1 MNEVILNER
10 TADSIDL
17 TNRALNGFDSVHSD
31 LLVKVERSEM
41 RKLLTENIDPK
52 WRDIKKGITP
62 FLENHYM
69 DIDFNDDEV
78 LIVYGALITD
88 TEDIISEI
96 DRHIIYMNE
105 DIMHQLKKV
114 RYAVVLT
121 FFGMLVLI
129 SIHLYKLYKS
139 VTHPIE
145 ELLAIA
151 DGLNKGDMSIKM
163 DESKK
168 DEFGML
174 ARHFNNTTVK
184 RYYATEKLKINSD
197 ELLES
202 NAQLQ
207 EEIIGRKRIE
217 EHMVK
222 AY

>member
-1 MNEVILNER
+1 MK
-10 TADSIDL
+10 T
-17 TNRALNGFDSVHSD
+17 
-31 LLVKVERSEM
+31 
-41 RKLLTENIDPK
+41 LLTDNIDPK
-52 WRDIKKGITP
+52 WRNIKKGVLP

-69 DIDFNDDEV
+69 DMDFNDEEV
-78 LIVYGALITD
+78 LIMYGALITD
-88 TEDIISEI
+88 TEDIIGEI
-96 DRHIIYMNE
+96 DRHIVYMNNN
-105 DIMHQLKKV
+105 IMHQSKKV

-121 FFGMLVLI
+121 FFGMLMLL

-151 DGLNKGDMSIKM
+151 EGLNNGDMSIKM
-163 DESKK
+163 DESRK
-168 DEFGML
+168 DEFGVL
-174 ARHFNNTTVK
+174 ARHFNNATVK
-184 RYYATEKLKINSD
+184 LYYATEKLKINSD

-202 NAQLQ
+202 NTQLQ